1 MFGSLM
7 LGLNILAVS
16 FKTLNGFKN
25 SKTKKS
31 VEFIQNRKM

>member
-16 FKTLNGFKN
+16 FKTLNGFEN
-25 SKTKKS
+25 SETQKS
-31 VEFIQNRKM
+31 KIHPKIAN